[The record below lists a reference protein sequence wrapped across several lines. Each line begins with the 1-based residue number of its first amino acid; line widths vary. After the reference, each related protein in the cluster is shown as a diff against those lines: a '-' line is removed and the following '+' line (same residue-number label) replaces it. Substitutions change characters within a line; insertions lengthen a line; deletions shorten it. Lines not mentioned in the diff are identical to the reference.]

1 MLNLLKVV
9 RYLVFVVLIISNA
22 IVTSVA
28 VWNLSIVEAS
38 MLYSAVA
45 TSTATYLIV
54 IATMSLLLIF
64 PIVFVEIFGKR
75 VFLGMVWFELAWVGL
90 FGLMTL
96 IGASLITSVGSREL
110 CVPSSIM
117 VSQLVTSPC
126 SSAQVLEVFTWIPV
140 AFLLAYGTLLSIL
153 ALVRSTED
161 PTIWKCL
168 VRDMPVEKI
177 LKGVGRNSIAVALPQ
192 IRKSPVIHA
201 PKPRYIIPPLLG
213 CRSARNSAYD
223 FQPPAMPAK
232 SAPLREM
239 RMSSSLLPSVT
250 QGPYTSTSFYNP
262 SVQKALTSADRSR
275 APPPPPP
282 VQLRKG
288 REGQTS
294 PPPLG
299 DWPRL
304 DATSRPRT
312 KRNHRAALQALGS
325 PVREP
330 STSRQQRS
338 ALVEGPVSPR
348 TSPTRTRPP
357 GSGRLGSAGSMESGS
372 GSPGQHRPPPL
383 DLSKISAHRTRSQ
396 RSQARAGR

>member
-1 MLNLLKVV
+1 MSNLLKAI
-9 RYLVFVVLIISNA
+9 RYLVFVVLIFSNA

-28 VWNLSIVEAS
+28 VLNLSIVQAS
-38 MLYSAVA
+38 MSFSAVA
-45 TSTATYLIV
+45 TGTATYLIV
-54 IATMSLLLIF
+54 IATIGLLLIF
-64 PIVFVEIFGKR
+64 PIIFVEISGKK

-96 IGASLITSVGSREL
+96 IGASLITSEGSREL

-117 VSQLVTSPC
+117 ESQLVTSPC
-126 SSAQVLEVFTWIPV
+126 SSAQVLGVFTWMPV
-140 AFLLAYGTLLSIL
+140 TFLLPYGILLSIL
-153 ALVRSTED
+153 ALVRSKKD
-161 PTIWKCL
+161 PSIWKCL
-168 VRDMPVEKI
+168 VREMPVEKI
-177 LKGVGRNSIAVALPQ
+177 LKGVNRMSIVAALPQ

-201 PKPRYIIPPLLG
+201 PKPRYIIPPLLN

-223 FQPPAMPAK
+223 FQTPTMPAK

-239 RMSSSLLPSVT
+239 RMSSSLSPSVT
-250 QGPYTSTSFYNP
+250 QGPYTSTAFYNP
-262 SVQKALTSADRSR
+262 SVQKAMTSADRSR

-312 KRNHRAALQALGS
+312 KRNHRAALQAQG
-325 PVREP
+325 PPAREP
-330 STSRQQRS
+330 SITYQQRP

-372 GSPGQHRPPPL
+372 GSPSQHRPPPL